1 MTTSEFNNRLT
12 KYRNFQYHPLKSQY
26 KDEKKELLKEL
37 NSRKYY
43 KRLRIIRIIMFIL
56 AVVYLVAFVET
67 ATMEIQ
73 IGFAVL
79 VVGVINLT
87 GIILI
92 SIFKEKKIKKT
103 DEYCS
108 FIDKYKK
115 LGVEE
120 YNDIDVA
127 KGGCIDKYEGY
138 GICPVTGKI
147 LKKEEYEKCCKTR
160 ALDCE
165 VFSGTLEI

>member
-26 KDEKKELLKEL
+26 KDEKEELLKEL

-56 AVVYLVAFVET
+56 VVVYLVAFVET

-92 SIFKEKKIKKT
+92 SIYKEKKIKKKMN
-103 DEYCS
+103 
-108 FIDKYKK
+108 IVR
-115 LGVEE
+115 L
-120 YNDIDVA
+120 
-127 KGGCIDKYEGY
+127 
-138 GICPVTGKI
+138 
-147 LKKEEYEKCCKTR
+147 
-160 ALDCE
+160 
-165 VFSGTLEI
+165 

>member
-12 KYRNFQYHPLKSQY
+12 KYRNFKYHPLKSQY
-26 KDEKKELLKEL
+26 EDEKKELLKEL
-37 NSRKYY
+37 NSRKLF
-43 KRLRIIRIIMFIL
+43 KCLRIVRFIMCIL
-56 AVVYLVAFVET
+56 TVVYLAAFVDT
-67 ATMEIQ
+67 LTMEIQ
-73 IGFAVL
+73 IGFTVFVFGVL
-79 VVGVINLT
+79 NLI
-87 GIILI
+87 GIFLI
-92 SIFKEKKIKKT
+92 SILKSKKIKET

-108 FIDKYKK
+108 FINKYKN

-127 KGGCIDKYEGY
+127 KGGCIDKYVGY

>member
-26 KDEKKELLKEL
+26 KDEKEELLKEL

-92 SIFKEKKIKKT
+92 SIYKEKKIKKT

-127 KGGCIDKYEGY
+127 KCGCIDKYEGY